1 MRKSANIVFVLVFL
15 FHCFSVVLATE
26 PFRFAFFTDLHIN
39 TLNQVPSEDLLLA
52 VKEVNENQDIEFV
65 LVGGDITQNGDS
77 NSLKE
82 AKKILQTLKRPFY
95 IVPGNHDFRWNIKN
109 GTTDFNQIFGDN
121 KFSFTHKKFQFT
133 GFTTVPLNKT
143 GNSSIQQVD
152 VNWMNMQLK
161 KFGKRNPSFIVTHY
175 PLQTGD
181 VDNWKIMT
189 DIFQKYNVLA
199 VLNGHYHR
207 NVCLNYDGIPGIV
220 NRSTLRAKNS
230 VGGYSIYTVN
240 DSIHV
245 FEKRIGEP
253 EELWLSLAFR
263 KAK

>member
-1 MRKSANIVFVLVFL
+1 MKKSLVFFL
-15 FHCFSVVLATE
+15 IIFLQFQYVVLATE

-39 TLNQVPSEDLLLA
+39 TSNQVPSDDLLLA
-52 VKEVNENQDIEFV
+52 VKEVNENKDIEFI
-65 LVGGDITQNGDS
+65 LVGGDITQNGDT
-77 NSLKE
+77 NSLKD
-82 AKKILQTLKRPFY
+82 AKKILQTLKKPFY

-121 KFSFTHKKFQFT
+121 KFSFTHKRIQFK

-143 GNSSIQQVD
+143 GNASIQPD
-152 VNWMNMQLK
+152 DLKWMSVQLK
-161 KFGKRNPSFIVTHY
+161 KAGKKTPIFVVTHY

-181 VDNWKIMT
+181 VDNWNDMT
-189 DIFQKYNVLA
+189 DILKKYNVVA
-199 VLNGHYHR
+199 VVNGHYHR

-220 NRSTLRAKNS
+220 NRSTLRAKNT

-253 EELWLSLAFR
+253 EELWLSLPYN